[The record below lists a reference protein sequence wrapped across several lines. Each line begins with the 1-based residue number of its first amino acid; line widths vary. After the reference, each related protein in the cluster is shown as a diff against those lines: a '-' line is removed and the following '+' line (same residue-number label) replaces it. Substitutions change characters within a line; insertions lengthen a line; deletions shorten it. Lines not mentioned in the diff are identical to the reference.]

1 VRRRKFSQDST
12 VRADL
17 FGGSGRNTAAQ
28 NRPIHGRRPA
38 GRLNDERL
46 AMKLLTRLKISTRL
60 TVAFAATAGVFLL
73 VGASTLVALQRLA
86 EADRWNLHSQKV
98 TQHADDMLLAVLE
111 YESGVRGALLAGD
124 EKTLAPYKSGMTDAF
139 TPAWESTRQLTA
151 TDAEQQRR
159 LEAMKARHAE
169 FKVATLKLVEARK
182 NVNFGSLPL
191 PDFVAMVQAS
201 PDKAALAA
209 FRAQF
214 EQFDKAEQA
223 LFAARAA
230 TADTVRGVT
239 RVIVIGG
246 SLAALA
252 LATLLA
258 VLITRSVTGQ
268 LGGEPAE
275 AAAIAARI
283 AEGDLSHAVSVA
295 RGDDHSLLAAMARMQ
310 ASLQNIIGE
319 VRAGSES
326 IATGATQIATGNA
339 DLSQRTEVQ
348 AGNVQKTASSME
360 ELHATVKNN
369 ADTARQATQLAQ
381 SASSAASRGGDVVAK
396 VVTTMGG
403 ISGSSQR
410 IADIIGVID
419 GIAFQTN
426 ILALNAAVEAA
437 RAGEQGRGF
446 AVVAT
451 EVRTLAQRSAAAAKE
466 IKTLIGASVEQ
477 VQAGTQLVDDAGSAM
492 KEIVSQV
499 QRVSDLMAEIS
510 AATVEQT
517 SGIGLVNDAVTQLDQ
532 ATQQNAALVEE
543 SAAAADSLRQ
553 QAQRLVEAVGAFR
566 VAA

>member
-1 VRRRKFSQDST
+1 
-12 VRADL
+12 
-17 FGGSGRNTAAQ
+17 
-28 NRPIHGRRPA
+28 
-38 GRLNDERL
+38 
-46 AMKLLTRLKISTRL
+46 
-60 TVAFAATAGVFLL
+60 
-73 VGASTLVALQRLA
+73 
-86 EADRWNLHSQKV
+86 
-98 TQHADDMLLAVLE
+98 
-111 YESGVRGALLAGD
+111 
-124 EKTLAPYKSGMTDAF
+124 
-139 TPAWESTRQLTA
+139 
-151 TDAEQQRR
+151 
-159 LEAMKARHAE
+159 
-169 FKVATLKLVEARK
+169 
-182 NVNFGSLPL
+182 
-191 PDFVAMVQAS
+191 
-201 PDKAALAA
+201 
-209 FRAQF
+209 
-214 EQFDKAEQA
+214 
-223 LFAARAA
+223 
-230 TADTVRGVT
+230 
-239 RVIVIGG
+239 
-246 SLAALA
+246 
-252 LATLLA
+252 
-258 VLITRSVTGQ
+258 
-268 LGGEPAE
+268 
-275 AAAIAARI
+275 
-283 AEGDLSHAVSVA
+283 
-295 RGDDHSLLAAMARMQ
+295 MQ

>member
-1 VRRRKFSQDST
+1 
-12 VRADL
+12 
-17 FGGSGRNTAAQ
+17 
-28 NRPIHGRRPA
+28 
-38 GRLNDERL
+38 
-46 AMKLLTRLKISTRL
+46 MKLLTRLKVSTRL
-60 TVAFAATAGVFLL
+60 TLAFSATAGVFLL
-73 VGASTLVALQRLA
+73 VGACTLVALQRLA
-86 EADRWNLHSQKV
+86 EADRWNLQSQKV
-98 TQHADDMLLAVLE
+98 ADQANDMLRAVLE
-111 YESGVRGALLAGD
+111 FETGVRSALLAGD
-124 EKTLAPYKSGMTDAF
+124 EKTLAQYKSGMPDSF
-139 TPAWESTRQLTA
+139 GPAWERTRQLA
-151 TDAEQQRR
+151 ANDAEQQRR
-159 LEAMKARHAE
+159 LEAMKARYEE
-169 FKVATLKLVEARK
+169 FKAATLKLVEARK

-209 FRAQF
+209 FRAQYQ
-214 EQFDKAEQA
+214 EFDKAEDA
-223 LFAARAA
+223 LFDARSETAEAVRNVTRIIVVAGLA
-230 TADTVRGVT
+230 TALVLAGV
-239 RVIVIGG
+239 
-246 SLAALA
+246 
-252 LATLLA
+252 LA
-258 VLITRSVTGQ
+258 VLITRSITRQ

-283 AEGDLSHAVSVA
+283 AEGDLSRAVSVA
-295 RGDDHSLLAAMARMQ
+295 RGDELSLLAAMARMQ
-310 ASLQNIIGE
+310 ASLQRIIGE

-326 IATGATQIATGNA
+326 IATGASQIATGNA

-381 SASSAASRGGDVVAK
+381 SASSAASRGGDVVAQ
-396 VVTTMGG
+396 VVSTMGG
-403 ISGSSQR
+403 ISGSSRR

-437 RAGEQGRGF
+437 RAGDQGRGF

-477 VQAGTQLVDDAGSAM
+477 VQAGTQLVDDAGTAM
-492 KEIVSQV
+492 KEIVAQV

>member
-1 VRRRKFSQDST
+1 
-12 VRADL
+12 
-17 FGGSGRNTAAQ
+17 
-28 NRPIHGRRPA
+28 
-38 GRLNDERL
+38 
-46 AMKLLTRLKISTRL
+46 MKLLTRLKVSTRL
-60 TVAFAATAGVFLL
+60 TLAFAAIAGVFLL
-73 VGASTLVALQRLA
+73 VGASTLVALERLA

-98 TQHADDMLLAVLE
+98 TSEGDDMLRAVLE
-111 YESGVRGALLAGD
+111 FETGVRSALLAGD
-124 EKTLAPYKSGMTDAF
+124 EKTLTQYKSGIPDGFAAT
-139 TPAWESTRQLTA
+139 WERTRQLTA
-151 TDAEQQRR
+151 DDPDQQHR
-159 LEAMKARHAE
+159 LQAMKARYDE
-169 FKVATLKLVEARK
+169 FKAAALKLIEARK
-182 NVNFGSLPL
+182 NVNFGSMPL
-191 PDFVAMVQAS
+191 PDFVAMVQSS

-214 EQFDKAEQA
+214 EEFDKAEDA
-223 LFAARAA
+223 LFAARSA
-230 TADTVRGVT
+230 TADSVRSVT
-239 RVIVIGG
+239 RVIVVAGL
-246 SLAALA
+246 LAALA
-252 LATLLA
+252 LAGVLA
-258 VLITRSVTGQ
+258 VLITRSITKQ

-283 AEGDLSHAVSVA
+283 AEGDLSRVVNITQ
-295 RGDDHSLLAAMARMQ
+295 GDEQSLLAAMARMQ
-310 ASLQNIIGE
+310 TSLQRIIGE

-326 IATGATQIATGNA
+326 IATGASQIATGNA

-381 SASSAASRGGDVVAK
+381 SASSAASRGGDVVAQ
-396 VVTTMGG
+396 VVSTMGG

-466 IKTLIGASVEQ
+466 IKTLISASVEQ
-477 VQAGTQLVDDAGSAM
+477 VQAGTQLVDDAGTAM

-499 QRVSDLMAEIS
+499 QRVSELMAEIS

-566 VAA
+566 VTG

>member
-1 VRRRKFSQDST
+1 MQY
-12 VRADL
+12 
-17 FGGSGRNTAAQ
+17 
-28 NRPIHGRRPA
+28 
-38 GRLNDERL
+38 L
-46 AMKLLTRLKISTRL
+46 ARLKISTRL
-60 TVAFAATAGVFLL
+60 TMAFAATAGVFLL
-73 VGASTLVALQRLA
+73 VGASSLVALQRLA
-86 EADRWNLHSQKV
+86 EADRWNQHSQKV
-98 TQHADDMLLAVLE
+98 TAQADDMLRAVLE
-111 YESGVRGALLAGD
+111 FETGVRSALLAGD
-124 EKTLAPYKSGMTDAF
+124 DKTLAPYKSGMADGFAPT
-139 TPAWESTRQLTA
+139 WERTRQLTA
-151 TDAEQQRR
+151 NDAEQQRR
-159 LEAMKARHAE
+159 LLGMKARHDE
-169 FKVATLKLVEARK
+169 FKAATLKLVEARK
-182 NVNFGSLPL
+182 NVNFGSMPL
-191 PDFVAMVQAS
+191 PDFIAMVQAS
-201 PDKAALAA
+201 PDKAALAS

-214 EQFDKAEQA
+214 EEFEKAEDT
-223 LFAARAA
+223 LFIARAQA
-230 TADTVRGVT
+230 AEAVRGVT
-239 RVIVIGG
+239 RVIVVGG

-252 LATLLA
+252 LAAVLA
-258 VLITRSVTGQ
+258 VLITRSVTRQ

-283 AEGDLSHAVSVA
+283 AQGDLSRAVSVA
-295 RGDDHSLLAAMARMQ
+295 QGDEHSLLAAMARMQ
-310 ASLQNIIGE
+310 ASLQTIIGE

-326 IATGATQIATGNA
+326 IATGASQIATGNA

-381 SASSAASRGGDVVAK
+381 SASTAASRGGDVVAK
-396 VVTTMGG
+396 VVKTMGG

-477 VQAGTQLVDDAGSAM
+477 VQAGTQLVDDAGTAM
-492 KEIVSQV
+492 KEIVDQV

>member
-1 VRRRKFSQDST
+1 
-12 VRADL
+12 
-17 FGGSGRNTAAQ
+17 
-28 NRPIHGRRPA
+28 
-38 GRLNDERL
+38 
-46 AMKLLTRLKISTRL
+46 MKLLARLKISTRL

-73 VGASTLVALQRLA
+73 VGVSTLLALDRLG
-86 EADRWNLHSQKV
+86 EADRWNQHSQRV
-98 TQHADDMLLAVLE
+98 TGQADDMLRAVLE
-111 YESGVRGALLAGD
+111 FEAGALIALLAGD
-124 EKTLAPYKSGMTDAF
+124 EKSLAPYKAGMADGF
-139 TPAWESTRQLTA
+139 MPAWERTRQLT
-151 TDAEQQRR
+151 TNDAEQQRR
-159 LEAMKARHAE
+159 LQVMKARHDE
-169 FKVATLKLVEARK
+169 FKAATLKLVEARK

-191 PDFVAMVQAS
+191 PDFITLVQAS

-209 FRAQF
+209 FRT
-214 EQFDKAEQA
+214 QFDEFEKAEEA
-223 LFAARAA
+223 LSGARAE
-230 TADTVRGVT
+230 TAAAVRGAT
-239 RVIVIGG
+239 RVVVVGG

-252 LATLLA
+252 LAAVLA
-258 VLITRSVTGQ
+258 VLITRSVTKQ
-268 LGGEPAE
+268 LGGEPAD

-283 AEGDLSHAVSVA
+283 AEGDLSRAVAVTG
-295 RGDDHSLLAAMARMQ
+295 GDRTSLLAAMARMQ
-310 ASLQNIIGE
+310 DSLRQIIGE

-326 IATGATQIATGNA
+326 IATGASQIATGNA

-381 SASSAASRGGDVVAK
+381 SASNAASRGGEVVSR

-466 IKTLIGASVEQ
+466 IKSLIGASVEQ
-477 VQAGTQLVDDAGSAM
+477 VQAGTQLVDDAGTAM
-492 KEIVSQV
+492 KEIVAQV
-499 QRVSDLMAEIS
+499 QRVSELMAEIS

-566 VAA
+566 VAS